1 MEYVPAKDSAYQW
14 ETLFE
19 GMFDKHK
26 RANINE
32 ISLERDSVTG
42 IPPNDSNWNGQMLV
56 PKEGANVIP
65 PREAPVPLPD
75 IYKTAVPL
83 GDSQR
88 QNQLGIKMQS
98 TDKPKPKKKKKKKKE
113 PAPPPA
119 KKKKKVQKKTIRAN
133 IVKK

>member
-1 MEYVPAKDSAYQW
+1 MDYVPAKDSAYQW

-19 GMFDKHK
+19 GMFDKNK

-42 IPPNDSNWNGQMLV
+42 IPPNDTNMNGQMIV
-56 PKEGANVIP
+56 PKIGANVIP
-65 PREAPVPLPD
+65 PREAPTPIPE
-75 IYKTAVPL
+75 IYKNAVPL

-88 QNQLGIKMQS
+88 QNQLGQKVQ
-98 TDKPKPKKKKKKKKE
+98 TGKPKPKKRKKKKE

-119 KKKKKVQKKTIRAN
+119 KKKKVQKKTKRAN